1 MRGVVAASVADR
13 PLRLGTRGSALALSQ
28 ANAVAKALGGAEVV
42 PIKTFDQPETGR
54 ADAGPRLE
62 SGGDKARFV
71 REIERALLDGEV
83 DLGVHSAK
91 DLPTDLPDDLEIAG
105 VLERVDPRDA
115 YIGSVSS
122 LGDVP
127 EGSRIGTSSLR
138 RRAQILVSKPDLDV
152 VGIRSSIDTRLE
164 KLRGGE
170 FDGLILAAAGLH
182 RLDRAAEISFALDY
196 DEMLPA
202 PGQGVIAIEA
212 MGSKI
217 RPITV
222 AESIADRG
230 VLGTLSAERAL
241 ASALGAS
248 CNTPLGAT
256 ATLEHGGRMRL
267 RAFCGLWDGSDWL
280 RDELEADASVPEDLG
295 SALAERMKS
304 AGPSTSWAGRAD
316 GGRNMSANPGI
327 VYLVGAGPG
336 DPGLMTTRSLELIV
350 AADAIV
356 HDRLIPRDALALARP
371 AAELIYVGK
380 EPGAASVP
388 QEGIAELL
396 IDRARQG
403 NLVVR
408 LKGGDPFVFGR
419 GGEEAEALADAE
431 IPFEV
436 VPGIT
441 AGIAAPPT
449 PASRHLPRRRP
460 AVASSPGTRP

>member
-1 MRGVVAASVADR
+1 MRDGAGTNAAEAAVTEP
-13 PLRLGTRGSALALSQ
+13 PLRLGTRGSALALAQ
-28 ANAVAKALGGAEVV
+28 AKLVAKAVGGEPEIVT
-42 PIKTFDQPETGR
+42 IKT
-54 ADAGPRLE
+54 ADGE
-62 SGGDKARFV
+62 IGDKARFV
-71 REIERALLDGEV
+71 KEIERALLDGEV

-91 DLPTDLPDDLEIAG
+91 DLPADLPDDLEIAG

-122 LGDVP
+122 LGEVR

-138 RRAQILVSKPDLDV
+138 RRAQILARRPDLDV
-152 VGIRSSIDTRLE
+152 VEIRGNVDTRLE

-212 MGSKI
+212 MGSKV
-217 RPITV
+217 RPITI

-267 RAFCGLWDGSDWL
+267 RAFCGLPDGSDWL
-280 RDELEADASVPEDLG
+280 RDELEADASEPEGLG

-304 AGPSTSWAGRAD
+304 AGAADILARAEQ
-316 GGRNMSANPGI
+316 MA
-327 VYLVGAGPG
+327 VGA
-336 DPGLMTTRSLELIV
+336 
-350 AADAIV
+350 
-356 HDRLIPRDALALARP
+356 
-371 AAELIYVGK
+371 
-380 EPGAASVP
+380 
-388 QEGIAELL
+388 
-396 IDRARQG
+396 
-403 NLVVR
+403 
-408 LKGGDPFVFGR
+408 
-419 GGEEAEALADAE
+419 
-431 IPFEV
+431 
-436 VPGIT
+436 
-441 AGIAAPPT
+441 
-449 PASRHLPRRRP
+449 
-460 AVASSPGTRP
+460 